1 MPIWFLIGVLGVTTY
16 GERILFLLGKRWVLP
31 SRIEKALRLVPPIV
45 LAAIVAP
52 ALFVGA
58 PGVGFPLH
66 VAIAGAV
73 AAVVTL
79 WRKQVL
85 PTVMSGLV
93 VLWLLDWIKL

>member
-1 MPIWFLIGVLGVTTY
+1 MPIWFLSGVLGVTTY

-58 PGVGFPLH
+58 PGVGFPSM
-66 VAIAGAV
+66 
-73 AAVVTL
+73 
-79 WRKQVL
+79 WRL
-85 PTVMSGLV
+85 PGQLLR
-93 VLWLLDWIKL
+93 LWLCGASRCCRR